1 MSQVVLVLA
10 TITSG
15 LIAGLFFAFSCSV
28 MLGLDGVEDRV
39 FVDVMQRIN
48 RSIQNGLFGLVFM
61 GALLSSAAVIVI
73 DLVDGGAIDVRA
85 MVGAALFLVSLLIT
99 FAVNIPLNNRL
110 DAAGPV
116 ARADV
121 AGARKAF
128 EGPWVRWNHVRM
140 VVATAGFVFL
150 CLAVQN

>member
-28 MLGLDGVEDRV
+28 MLGLDGVEDGV
-39 FVDVMQRIN
+39 FVDVMRRIN
-48 RSIQNGLFGLVFM
+48 RRIQNGLFGLVFM

-73 DLVDGGAIDVRA
+73 DLTDADGANLRA
-85 MVGAALFLVSLLIT
+85 LVGAALFLASLVIT

-110 DAAGPV
+110 DAADQ
-116 ARADV
+116 ADV
-121 AGARKAF
+121 AQARKAF
-128 EGPWVRWNHVRM
+128 ERPWVLWNHVRM
-140 VVATAGFVFL
+140 VVSTAGFVFL
-150 CLAVQN
+150 CLALQN